1 MKLQLSLLVM
11 SLQSIAPVPDMLDF
25 PVRDKLHRP
34 VDYRGR
40 GQSDHHSL
48 HPQPRSGRFT
58 GT

>member
-1 MKLQLSLLVM
+1 MP
-11 SLQSIAPVPDMLDF
+11 LQSIAAIPDLLDF

-34 VDYRGR
+34 VDPPGR

-48 HPQPRSGRFT
+48 HLQPRSGRFT